1 MGSTA
6 PKLLRELSFADVVIA
21 GIGTIIGA
29 GIFAV
34 LGVAAARAGN
44 AIWISF
50 GIAGIAAAFTAL
62 SYAEFASMFPRAG
75 AEFDY
80 ISEAFGRKPG
90 FIIGCVVLFSC
101 VIASAMVMTS
111 CAGYAASIFGIHP
124 VLIAYCLVPP
134 FLFLLLRGVK
144 DLARAVILSTFAE
157 VGCLLCLLA
166 VSVPFIGS
174 QDYSAMPYG
183 YAGVLSA
190 SATVFVAFAGFES
203 IVKLAGETRQ
213 PERVIPRALL
223 IALAAVTALY
233 AVAAFGSVSVAG
245 WEALANSQIPITFVF
260 EKALHMNSAHIV
272 SAVIA
277 LGIANT
283 AVMILF
289 AGSRVLYG
297 MSAAGVLPAPLSELS
312 PVWQVPS
319 KAVLVTCLLV
329 LPLLALGSVDFLACL
344 TSFFLLSAYIIVN
357 AGVIWLRIR
366 DPRRPR
372 PFRIPLSIRKVP
384 VTACLGIIVSG
395 PLLLLLPADV
405 IVSGLIC
412 FVCIGIITLFAGRR
426 GYLS

>member
-6 PKLLRELSFADVVIA
+6 QNLLRELSFADVVIA

-44 AIWISF
+44 AIWMSF
-50 GIAGIAAAFTAL
+50 CIAGTAAAFTAL

-80 ISEAFGRKPG
+80 ISEAFGRKAG
-90 FIIGCVVLFSC
+90 FITGCVILFSC
-101 VIASAMVMTS
+101 IMGGAMVMTS
-111 CAGYAASIFGIHP
+111 CAGYAASILGIHP

-134 FLFLLLRGVK
+134 FIFLLLRGVK
-144 DLARAVILSTFAE
+144 DLARAVILTTFVE
-157 VGCLLCLLA
+157 VGCLVCLLL

-174 QDYSAMPYG
+174 QDYAAMPYG

-203 IVKLAGETRQ
+203 IVKLAGETHE

-223 IALAAVTALY
+223 VALAAVTVLY
-233 AVAAFGSVSVAG
+233 AAAAFGSVSVAG
-245 WEALANSQIPITFVF
+245 WEALASSPIPISLVF
-260 EKALHMNSAHIV
+260 EKALHLNSAYIV
-272 SAVIA
+272 SAIIA

-289 AGSRVLYG
+289 AASRVLYG
-297 MSAAGVLPAPLSELS
+297 MSAAGVLPASLSELS
-312 PVWQVPS
+312 PKWQVPS
-319 KAVLVTCLLV
+319 KAVVVTCLLV
-329 LPLLALGSVDFLACL
+329 LPLLALRSVDFLACL

-357 AGVIWLRIR
+357 AGVIRLRIR

-372 PFRIPLSIRKVP
+372 PFRVPLSIRNVP
-384 VTACLGIIVSG
+384 VTTCLGIIVSG
-395 PLLLLLPADV
+395 SLFLLLPADV
-405 IVSGLIC
+405 IVFGLTC
-412 FVCIGIITLFAGRR
+412 FACIGIITLIAGRR
-426 GYLS
+426 GYLP